1 MCGFI
6 TTISKK
12 QISRSEILKA
22 NKYISSRGPDQT
34 NRLSFEKDG
43 YYYDSIH
50 NLLDISNSFISQP
63 IFSDLKNLLLF
74 NGEIYHP
81 KNKNPDTLNLYEELI
96 NDNLSS
102 YLKNARGEYAICTI
116 NIENKLINIFTDLI
130 GTKPI
135 YFGIRKDS
143 ICISSYKSAISH
155 LLYNEI
161 KEVPPNK
168 KIEIKY
174 SDLENPEI
182 FYEDFF
188 TLELNQFNS
197 TYDAWIEA
205 FKLSVRERS
214 VHFKSK
220 ICVPLSSGYDSGAI
234 CCALNNLKIPY
245 STVTVGNSESKKIL
259 KKRIE
264 INKKFSCIKHYQIPP
279 LTKKDSEKV
288 SLFLNKNLGN
298 IQYEHKDKEHK
309 DPIMLHEDGGAL
321 GLAILCKE
329 MSLKGFNVI
338 ISGGGADEII
348 SDYGFNGEKI
358 YSHSEFGGKFPKN
371 LESIFPWKKFYGDS
385 QRSYL
390 KKDEMVA
397 GLYGIEGR
405 YPFLDLKVIQEF
417 LNLRSDLKNEKYKSC
432 ISEFLERENYP
443 FEKNAKEGF
452 NPMKSNIS
460 IFKKLFIKSKKLLVR
475 ISLIN

>member
-12 QISRSEILKA
+12 EISRSDIFKA

-74 NGEIYHP
+74 NGEIYYP
-81 KNKNPDTLNLYEELI
+81 NNNKPDTLNLYDALI
-96 NDNLSS
+96 KNNLSS

-116 NIENKLINIFTDLI
+116 NIETKSINIYTDLI

-135 YFGIRKDS
+135 YFGIKKDS
-143 ICISSYKSAISH
+143 ICVSSYKSAIAH
-155 LLYNEI
+155 LHYDQI

-174 SDLENPEI
+174 FDLENPEI
-182 FYEDFF
+182 SYEDFF
-188 TLELNQFNS
+188 ILDLNQFNS
-197 TYDAWIEA
+197 TYDSWIEA
-205 FKLSVRERS
+205 FKISVKERS

-234 CCALNNLKIPY
+234 CCMLNKLRIPY
-245 STVTVGNSESKKIL
+245 STVTVGNSESKTIL
-259 KKRIE
+259 KKRIS
-264 INKKFSCIKHYQIPP
+264 INKKFSCVKHYQIPP
-279 LTKKDSEKV
+279 LTKKVSEKI
-288 SLFLNKNLGN
+288 SFFLQEKLGN
-298 IQYEHKDKEHK
+298 IRYSHKDKEQEEA
-309 DPIMLHEDGGAL
+309 IMLHEDAGAL

-329 MSLKGFNVI
+329 MSSKGFNVI
-338 ISGGGADEII
+338 ISGGGADEVI
-348 SDYGFNGEKI
+348 SDYGFNGKKI

-371 LESIFPWKKFYGDS
+371 LAKIFPWKKFYGDS

-417 LNLRSDLKNEKYKSC
+417 LNLRAELKNEKYKSC

-443 FEKNAKEGF
+443 FEKNEKEGF
-452 NPMKSNIS
+452 NPMKSDIN
-460 IFKKLFIKSKKLLVR
+460 IFKKLIIKSKKLFKR
-475 ISLIN
+475 ILLIN

>member
-6 TTISKK
+6 ISISKK
-12 QISRSEILKA
+12 EISNSDLLKA
-22 NKYISSRGPDQT
+22 NSFISSRGPDQT
-34 NRLSFEKDG
+34 NRLSFKKDG
-43 YYYDSIH
+43 YYYQSIH

-74 NGEIYHP
+74 NGEIYNP
-81 KNKNPDTLNLYEELI
+81 KNNKPDTLNLYDEQI
-96 NDNLSS
+96 TNNLSN

-116 NIENKLINIFTDLI
+116 NIEKKLITIYTDLI
-130 GTKPI
+130 GTKPV
-135 YFGIRKDS
+135 YFGIRNDS

-155 LLYNEI
+155 LHYDEI

-174 SDLENPEI
+174 INLENPEI
-182 FYEDFF
+182 SYEDFF
-188 TLELNQFNS
+188 NLNLKQFKS
-197 TYDAWIEA
+197 TYDSWIEA
-205 FKLSVRERS
+205 FKISVKERS

-234 CCALNNLKIPY
+234 CCVLNKLRIPY
-245 STVTVGNSESKKIL
+245 STVTVGNSESKAIL
-259 KKRIE
+259 KKRIS

-279 LTKKDSEKV
+279 LTKKESAKV
-288 SLFLNKNLGN
+288 SLFLKEKLGN
-298 IQYEHKDKEHK
+298 IKYDHKDKEQK
-309 DPIMLHEDGGAL
+309 ESIMLHEDGGAL
-321 GLAILCKE
+321 GLAVLCKKISSE
-329 MSLKGFNVI
+329 GLNVI

-348 SDYGFNGEKI
+348 SDYGFNGKKI

-371 LESIFPWKKFYGDS
+371 LETIFPWKKFYGDT

-405 YPFLDLKVIQEF
+405 YPFLDFNVIQEF
-417 LNLRSDLKNEKYKSC
+417 LNLKSELKNEKYKSC
-432 ISEFLERENYP
+432 ISEFLEREKYP
-443 FEKNAKEGF
+443 FDKNSKEGF
-452 NPMKSNIS
+452 NPMKSNLS
-460 IFKKLFIKSKKLLVR
+460 ILRKLYIKSKKLLES

>member
-12 QISRSEILKA
+12 EISRSDILKA
-22 NKYISSRGPDQT
+22 NQYISSRGPDQT

-50 NLLDISNSFISQP
+50 NLLDISNSLISQP

-74 NGEIYHP
+74 NGEIYYP
-81 KNKNPDTLNLYEELI
+81 KNKTPDTLNLYNELVK
-96 NDNLSS
+96 DNLSN

-116 NIENKLINIFTDLI
+116 NIENKLIGIYTDLI

-135 YFGIRKDS
+135 FFGIRKDS

-168 KIEIKY
+168 KIVINY
-174 SDLENPEI
+174 FDLEKPEI
-182 FYEDFF
+182 SYKDFF
-188 TLELNQFNS
+188 TLNLNQFQS
-197 TYDAWIEA
+197 SYDSWIEA
-205 FKLSVRERS
+205 FKISVKERS

-234 CCALNNLKIPY
+234 CCALNKLSIPY
-245 STVTVGNSESKKIL
+245 STVTVGNSESKTIL
-259 KKRIE
+259 KKRIS
-264 INKKFSCIKHYQIPP
+264 INKKFSCIEHYQIPP

-288 SLFLNKNLGN
+288 SSFLKEKLGN
-298 IQYEHKDKEHK
+298 IKYSHKDKEQEEA
-309 DPIMLHEDGGAL
+309 IMLHEDGGAI

-329 MSLKGFNVI
+329 MSSKGFNVI

-348 SDYGFNGEKI
+348 SDYGFDGEKI
-358 YSHSEFGGKFPKN
+358 YSHSEFGGKFPKK
-371 LESIFPWKKFYGDS
+371 LEEIFPWKKFYGDS

-405 YPFLDLKVIQEF
+405 YPFLDLNVIQEF
-417 LNLRSDLKNEKYKSC
+417 LHLRSELKNEKYKSC

-443 FEKNAKEGF
+443 FDKNSKEGF
-452 NPMKSNIS
+452 NPIKSNLS
-460 IFKKLFIKSKKLLVR
+460 ILRKLFIKSKK
-475 ISLIN
+475 IFETITLIN

>member
-12 QISRSEILKA
+12 EISRSEMLKA
-22 NKYISSRGPDQT
+22 NEYISSRGPDQT

-43 YYYDSIH
+43 YFYDSIH

-74 NGEIYHP
+74 NGEIYYP
-81 KNKNPDTLNLYEELI
+81 KNNNPDTLNLYNQLKI
-96 NDNLSS
+96 NNLSN
-102 YLKNARGEYAICTI
+102 YLRTARGEYAICAI
-116 NIENKLINIFTDLI
+116 NTENKSIKIYTDLI

-135 YFGIRKDS
+135 YFGIKKDS

-155 LLYNEI
+155 LIYDEI

-174 SDLENPEI
+174 FDLEKPEI
-182 FYEDFF
+182 SYEDFF
-188 TLELNQFNS
+188 ILDLNQFNW
-197 TYDAWIEA
+197 TYDSWIEA
-205 FKLSVRERS
+205 FKISVKERS
-214 VHFKSK
+214 IHFKSK

-234 CCALNNLKIPY
+234 CCALNKLQIPY
-245 STVTVGNSESKKIL
+245 STVTVGNSESKTIL
-259 KKRIE
+259 KKRIS

-279 LTKKDSEKV
+279 LSKKESAKV
-288 SLFLNKNLGN
+288 SLFLKENLGN
-298 IQYEHKDKEHK
+298 IKYDHKDEKQKEA
-309 DPIMLHEDGGAL
+309 INLHEDGGAL

-329 MSLKGFNVI
+329 ISSRGFNVI

-371 LESIFPWKKFYGDS
+371 LETIFPWKKFYGDS

-390 KKDEMVA
+390 RKDEMVA

-405 YPFLDLKVIQEF
+405 YPFLDLNVIQEF
-417 LNLRSDLKNEKYKSC
+417 LNLKSELKNEKYKSC

-443 FEKNAKEGF
+443 FDKNSKEGF
-452 NPMKSNIS
+452 NPMKSNLTILR
-460 IFKKLFIKSKKLLVR
+460 KLYIKSKKLLES

>member
-6 TTISKK
+6 TTISRKE
-12 QISRSEILKA
+12 ISRFEILKA

-63 IFSDLKNLLLF
+63 IFTDLKNLLLF

-81 KNKNPDTLNLYEELI
+81 KNKNPDTLNLYHELI
-96 NDNLSS
+96 NKNLSN
-102 YLKNARGEYAICTI
+102 YLRTARGEYAICTF
-116 NIENKLINIFTDLI
+116 NIENKSIKIYTDLI

-135 YFGIRKDS
+135 FFGISKDS

-155 LLYNEI
+155 LLYEEI

-174 SDLENPEI
+174 FDLENPEI
-182 FYEDFF
+182 SYEDFF
-188 TLELNQFNS
+188 KLDLKQFKS
-197 TYDAWIEA
+197 TYDSWIDA
-205 FKLSVRERS
+205 FENSVKERS

-234 CCALNNLKIPY
+234 CCVLNKLRIPY

-259 KKRIE
+259 KKRIS
-264 INKKFSCIKHYQIPP
+264 INKQFSCKKHYQIPP
-279 LTKKDSEKV
+279 LTKKESEKV
-288 SLFLNKNLGN
+288 SLFLKEKLGN
-298 IQYEHKDKEHK
+298 IKYEHKDKDQK
-309 DPIMLHEDGGAL
+309 DAIMLHEDGGAL

-329 MSLKGFNVI
+329 MSSKGFNVI

-348 SDYGFNGEKI
+348 SDYGFNGKKI

-371 LESIFPWKKFYGDS
+371 LETIFPWKKFYGDS

-390 KKDEMVA
+390 KKDEMIA

-417 LNLRSDLKNEKYKSC
+417 LNLKSELKNEKYKSC
-432 ISEFLERENYP
+432 ISEFLEREKYP
-443 FEKNAKEGF
+443 FDKNSKEGF
-452 NPMKSNIS
+452 NPMKSNLS
-460 IFKKLFIKSKKLLVR
+460 ILRKLYIKSKKLLES

>member
-6 TTISKK
+6 TTISRKE
-12 QISRSEILKA
+12 ISRFEILKA

-63 IFSDLKNLLLF
+63 IFTDLKNLLLF

-81 KNKNPDTLNLYEELI
+81 KNNNPDTLNLYQELI
-96 NDNLSS
+96 RNNLSN
-102 YLKNARGEYAICTI
+102 YLRTARGEYAICTF
-116 NIENKLINIFTDLI
+116 NIENKLIKIYTDLI

-135 YFGIRKDS
+135 FFGISKDS

-174 SDLENPEI
+174 FDLENPEI
-182 FYEDFF
+182 SYEDFF
-188 TLELNQFNS
+188 KLDLKQFKS
-197 TYDAWIEA
+197 TYDSWIDA
-205 FKLSVRERS
+205 FEKSVKERS

-234 CCALNNLKIPY
+234 CCVLNKLRIPY
-245 STVTVGNSESKKIL
+245 STVTVGNSENKKIL
-259 KKRIE
+259 KKRIS
-264 INKKFSCIKHYQIPP
+264 INKKFSCKKHYQIPP
-279 LTKKDSEKV
+279 LTKKESEKV
-288 SLFLNKNLGN
+288 SLFLKEKLGN
-298 IQYEHKDKEHK
+298 IKYEHKDKDQK
-309 DPIMLHEDGGAL
+309 DAIMLHEDGGAL
-321 GLAILCKE
+321 GLAILCKQ
-329 MSLKGFNVI
+329 MSSKGFNVI

-348 SDYGFNGEKI
+348 SDYGFNGKKI

-371 LESIFPWKKFYGDS
+371 LETIFPWKKFYGDS

-397 GLYGIEGR
+397 GLFGIEGR
-405 YPFLDLKVIQEF
+405 YPFLDLNVIQEF
-417 LNLRSDLKNEKYKSC
+417 LNLRSELKNEKYKSC
-432 ISEFLERENYP
+432 VSEFLERENYP
-443 FEKNAKEGF
+443 FDKNSKEGF
-452 NPMKSNIS
+452 NPMKSEVS
-460 IFKKLFIKSKKLLVR
+460 ILKKLLIKSKKLLGT

>member
-12 QISRSEILKA
+12 EISRSDILKA
-22 NKYISSRGPDQT
+22 NQYISSRGPDQT
-34 NRLSFEKDG
+34 NRLSFKKDG
-43 YYYDSIH
+43 YFYDSIH
-50 NLLDISNSFISQP
+50 NLLDISSSFISQP

-81 KNKNPDTLNLYEELI
+81 KNKKPDTLNLYNELI
-96 NDNLSS
+96 NNNLSN
-102 YLKNARGEYAICTI
+102 YLKTARGEYAICTI

-135 YFGIRKDS
+135 YFGIREDS
-143 ICISSYKSAISH
+143 ICISSYKSAISYLH
-155 LLYNEI
+155 YEDI
-161 KEVPPNK
+161 QEVPPNK

-174 SDLENPEI
+174 LNLGNPEI
-182 FYEDFF
+182 SYEDFF
-188 TLELNQFNS
+188 ILDLNQDNK
-197 TYDAWIEA
+197 TYDSWIEA
-205 FKLSVRERS
+205 FKISVKERS
-214 VHFKSK
+214 LHFKSK

-234 CCALNNLKIPY
+234 CCVLNKLGIPY
-245 STVTVGNSESKKIL
+245 STVTVGNSESKAIL
-259 KKRIE
+259 KKRIA
-264 INKKFSCIKHYQIPP
+264 INKNYSCIKHYQIPP
-279 LTKKDSEKV
+279 ITKKEANKISLYLQEK
-288 SLFLNKNLGN
+288 LGN
-298 IQYEHKDKEHK
+298 IKYNHKDKGEK
-309 DPIMLHEDGGAL
+309 DAIMLHEDGGAL

-329 MSLKGFNVI
+329 MSSKGFNVI

-371 LESIFPWKKFYGDS
+371 LKTIFPWKKFYGDS

-390 KKDEMVA
+390 KKDEMVS

-417 LNLRSDLKNEKYKSC
+417 LNLSSELKNQKYKSC
-432 ISEFLERENYP
+432 ISELLERENYP
-443 FEKNAKEGF
+443 FASNAKEGF
-452 NPMKSNIS
+452 NPMKLNIS
-460 IFKKLFIKSKKLLVR
+460 LFKKLFIKSKKILES